1 VDNEGVIRSVL
12 GRYRTAFNKLDSKAA
27 QQVWPTVNERTLDR
41 AFGQLVEQN
50 LAFESCTV
58 SIKGVIAQA
67 DCSGSTRF
75 VPKVGSRS
83 AQVEPRRWSFSLRK
97 EYSGQWVIQ
106 DVKAR

>member
-1 VDNEGVIRSVL
+1 VIRSVL

-50 LAFESCTV
+50 LAFDSCTV
-58 SIKGVIAQA
+58 NVKGVIAQA
-67 DCSGSTRF
+67 DCRGSTRF

-97 EYSGQWVIQ
+97 EYSGEWVIQ